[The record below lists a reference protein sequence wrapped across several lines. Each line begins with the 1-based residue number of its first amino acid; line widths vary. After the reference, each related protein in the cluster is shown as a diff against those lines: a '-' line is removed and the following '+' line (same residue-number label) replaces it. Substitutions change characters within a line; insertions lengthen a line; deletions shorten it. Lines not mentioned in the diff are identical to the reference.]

1 MFQGRLISTLP
12 SSVSAFIILV
22 QGSAS
27 SYLGGL
33 QKSPC
38 KTFPKLSHVISQLR
52 IKLQAWAVPHAITSY
67 CFTLLLLLSSV
78 FGSHRPPHPLQKYQ
92 TLSWIFNAA
101 FISPWIF
108 QGKNETSS
116 LGNSHVKC
124 DSSSTVSGLASG
136 QHIFLSIVFIMLF
149 WYANFGLLMTCLLL
163 SLSLEYNPKDSR
175 NQGWLLSRLGS
186 IDTLSRI
193 HASFRSP

>member
-1 MFQGRLISTLP
+1 M
-12 SSVSAFIILV
+12 ILA

-27 SYLGGL
+27 SYLGVL

-78 FGSHRPPHPLQKYQ
+78 FGSHRPPHPPQIYQ
-92 TLSWIFNAA
+92 ALSWIFNAA
-101 FISPWIF
+101 LISPWIF

-124 DSSSTVSGLASG
+124 DSSSTFSGLASG
-136 QHIFLSIVFIMLF
+136 QHIFF
-149 WYANFGLLMTCLLL
+149 LL
-163 SLSLEYNPKDSR
+163 SSLCFSDMLILVYLWPVCYCLFHWNITPKTAGTMVGYCPD
-175 NQGWLLSRLGS
+175 
-186 IDTLSRI
+186 
-193 HASFRSP
+193 